1 MESLDQMI
9 QMEEERNKLL
19 PWNKLDKSLKIRKIM
34 EYSAEFA
41 QTNNM
46 TEDKANELKTLLRD
60 KIQRK
65 ELFKKKDVVYDAAT
79 GKIKHLPALSH
90 HEGEIFF
97 KAVDRASP
105 LNSLAPKNKTVKK
118 DIKIKAES

>member
-34 EYSAEFA
+34 DYSAEFA
-41 QTNNM
+41 QLNNM
-46 TEDKANELKTLLRD
+46 SEEKASELKTLLRE

-65 ELFKKKDVVYDAAT
+65 ELFKTKDVVYDIAS
-79 GKIKHLPALSH
+79 GKVKHLPALSYQQ
-90 HEGEIFF
+90 GELFF
-97 KAVDRASP
+97 KVVDRASP

-118 DIKIKAES
+118 DIKIKM